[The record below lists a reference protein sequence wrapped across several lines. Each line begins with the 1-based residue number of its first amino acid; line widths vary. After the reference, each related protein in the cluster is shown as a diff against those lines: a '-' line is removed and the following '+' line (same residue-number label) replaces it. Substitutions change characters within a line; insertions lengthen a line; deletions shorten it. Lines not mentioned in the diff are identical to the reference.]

1 MLVGTPP
8 QLPQAET
15 AARRTTIALALV
27 GLDPATTKCHWYRQ
41 HSCYEPAAA

>member
-8 QLPQAET
+8 NLPQAET
-15 AARRTTIALALV
+15 AARRTPVALALV
-27 GLDPATTKCHWYRQ
+27 GLDPATTKCHWYDQ